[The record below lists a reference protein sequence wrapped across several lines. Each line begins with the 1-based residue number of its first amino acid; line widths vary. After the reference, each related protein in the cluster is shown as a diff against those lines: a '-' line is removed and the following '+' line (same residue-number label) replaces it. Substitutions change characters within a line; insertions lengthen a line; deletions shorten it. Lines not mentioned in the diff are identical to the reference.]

1 MSQLSLTEG
10 NVRRALSRFAIPF
23 LGASLLQFLYGAVD
37 LIVVG
42 QFADQAGIAA
52 VSTGSQVMQAVTNF
66 IIGLSTG
73 GTVLV
78 GQYLGARRG
87 EDVNR
92 AIGTLFS
99 LFALIA
105 VVLAAAFALSTN
117 AIVALMQVPAAAVAP
132 TRQYLFI
139 CACGLVF
146 ITGYNMVSG
155 VLRGLGDSKR
165 PMYFVLVA
173 CIINIV
179 GDLLLVGVFGLGAAG
194 AALATVAAQG
204 VSLALALAVLRRR
217 DFPFDFKRR
226 SFRIQGDKAAR
237 ILRLGLPVAVQNVL
251 VTLSFLIITAIV
263 NHMDILAQSAAVG
276 LVERITGFIMLFPI
290 AFQSAI
296 SAMTAQNMGAGRPDR
311 ARQGLKYGI
320 LFCLAADIAMFVLV
334 QLVPGLAMR
343 LFTPD
348 AEVIYHGVLYLR
360 TYSID
365 CILVTFVF
373 TLNGFYS
380 GCGRTGFTLFNSLAS
395 TFLVRVPAVF
405 FISLLPGVT
414 LLHIGVAAPAASA
427 VQVLLQLLYFR
438 TGRWNHS
445 VLGEAV
451 LACGESTMKVSK
463 TQISWG
469 NPLQF
474 AVLSQPRRAAQRRIG
489 ALLATL
495 GLGRRVEH
503 PRILQAVEP
512 YPGRWA
518 HHLLLTAP
526 EDVDGLLAAWLAE
539 AYRFAREKQRRA

>member
-117 AIVALMQVPAAAVAP
+117 AIVALMQVPAAAVGPA
-132 TRQYLFI
+132 RQYLFI

-237 ILRLGLPVAVQNVL
+237 ILRLGLPVAVQ
-251 VTLSFLIITAIV
+251 IV
-263 NHMDILAQSAAVG
+263 NHMDVLAQSAAVG

-427 VQVLLQLLYFR
+427 IQVLLQLLYFR

-445 VLGEAV
+445 VLGEAQ
-451 LACGESTMKVSK
+451 T
-463 TQISWG
+463 
-469 NPLQF
+469 
-474 AVLSQPRRAAQRRIG
+474 
-489 ALLATL
+489 
-495 GLGRRVEH
+495 
-503 PRILQAVEP
+503 
-512 YPGRWA
+512 
-518 HHLLLTAP
+518 
-526 EDVDGLLAAWLAE
+526 
-539 AYRFAREKQRRA
+539 

>member
-23 LGASLLQFLYGAVD
+23 LGASLLQFLY
-37 LIVVG
+37 
-42 QFADQAGIAA
+42 AA

-132 TRQYLFI
+132 ARQYLFI

-179 GDLLLVGVFGLGAAG
+179 GDLLLVGVFGLGAA
-194 AALATVAAQG
+194 
-204 VSLALALAVLRRR
+204 
-217 DFPFDFKRR
+217 
-226 SFRIQGDKAAR
+226 AAR

-263 NHMDILAQSAAVG
+263 NHMDVLAQSAAVG

-427 VQVLLQLLYFR
+427 IQVLLQLLYFR

-445 VLGEAV
+445 VLGEAQ
-451 LACGESTMKVSK
+451 T
-463 TQISWG
+463 
-469 NPLQF
+469 
-474 AVLSQPRRAAQRRIG
+474 
-489 ALLATL
+489 
-495 GLGRRVEH
+495 
-503 PRILQAVEP
+503 
-512 YPGRWA
+512 
-518 HHLLLTAP
+518 
-526 EDVDGLLAAWLAE
+526 
-539 AYRFAREKQRRA
+539 

>member
-1 MSQLSLTEG
+1 MQIFNTLTRQKEEFVPQVPGEYRIYVCGPTVYNYIHIGNARPLIVFDTLRRYLEYRGNKVIYVSNITDIDDKLIKKGQEEG
-10 NVRRALSRFAIPF
+10 TSMKEVAQRFEAEYLKDAEGLNCKKPTVQPRATEHIQQILDI
-23 LGASLLQFLYGAVD
+23 VKD
-37 LIVVG
+37 LIDSGHAYVAKNGDVYFRVKSDPSYG
-42 QFADQAGIAA
+42 KLSHLKLDDLESGNRELRSQMDDDLKEDPAD
-52 VSTGSQVMQAVTNF
+52 F
-66 IIGLSTG
+66 
-73 GTVLV
+73 
-78 GQYLGARRG
+78 
-87 EDVNR
+87 
-92 AIGTLFS
+92 
-99 LFALIA
+99 A

-117 AIVALMQVPAAAVAP
+117 AIVALMQVPAAAAAP
-132 TRQYLFI
+132 ARQYLFI

-263 NHMDILAQSAAVG
+263 NHMDVLAQSAAVG

-365 CILVTFVF
+365 CILVTLVF

-445 VLGEAV
+445 VLGEAQ
-451 LACGESTMKVSK
+451 T
-463 TQISWG
+463 
-469 NPLQF
+469 
-474 AVLSQPRRAAQRRIG
+474 
-489 ALLATL
+489 
-495 GLGRRVEH
+495 
-503 PRILQAVEP
+503 
-512 YPGRWA
+512 
-518 HHLLLTAP
+518 
-526 EDVDGLLAAWLAE
+526 
-539 AYRFAREKQRRA
+539 

>member
-132 TRQYLFI
+132 ARQYLFI

-251 VTLSFLIITAIV
+251 VTL
-263 NHMDILAQSAAVG
+263 
-276 LVERITGFIMLFPI
+276 
-290 AFQSAI
+290 
-296 SAMTAQNMGAGRPDR
+296 
-311 ARQGLKYGI
+311 
-320 LFCLAADIAMFVLV
+320 
-334 QLVPGLAMR
+334 
-343 LFTPD
+343 
-348 AEVIYHGVLYLR
+348 
-360 TYSID
+360 
-365 CILVTFVF
+365 VF

-445 VLGEAV
+445 VLGEAQ
-451 LACGESTMKVSK
+451 T
-463 TQISWG
+463 
-469 NPLQF
+469 
-474 AVLSQPRRAAQRRIG
+474 
-489 ALLATL
+489 
-495 GLGRRVEH
+495 
-503 PRILQAVEP
+503 
-512 YPGRWA
+512 
-518 HHLLLTAP
+518 
-526 EDVDGLLAAWLAE
+526 
-539 AYRFAREKQRRA
+539 

>member
-1 MSQLSLTEG
+1 MKDKYTFNLTSGAIAPALLRFSL
-10 NVRRALSRFAIPF
+10 PF
-23 LGASLLQFLYGAVD
+23 LGSSILQFLYGVVD
-37 LIVVG
+37 MVVVG
-42 QFADQAGIAA
+42 RFSDSAGIAA
-52 VSTGSQVMQAVTNF
+52 VNNSSQIMQLVTSLVCG
-66 IIGLSTG
+66 IATG
-73 GTVLV
+73 GTVLI
-78 GQYLGARRG
+78 GQYIGARQEKEAGRTVG
-87 EDVNR
+87 NMVL
-92 AIGTLFS
+92 LFT
-99 LFALIA
+99 
-105 VVLAAAFALSTN
+105 VLAAGITALLLTLGN
-117 AIVALMQVPAAAVAP
+117 GLVTLMQVPAEAVNLA
-132 TRQYLFI
+132 RAYLHI
-139 CACGLVF
+139 CGIGTVF
-146 ITGYNMVSG
+146 IVGYNVVSSI
-155 VLRGLGDSKR
+155 LRGIGDSKR

-263 NHMDILAQSAAVG
+263 NHMDVLAQSAAVG

-427 VQVLLQLLYFR
+427 IQVLLQLLYFR

-445 VLGEAV
+445 VLGEAQ
-451 LACGESTMKVSK
+451 T
-463 TQISWG
+463 
-469 NPLQF
+469 
-474 AVLSQPRRAAQRRIG
+474 
-489 ALLATL
+489 
-495 GLGRRVEH
+495 
-503 PRILQAVEP
+503 
-512 YPGRWA
+512 
-518 HHLLLTAP
+518 
-526 EDVDGLLAAWLAE
+526 
-539 AYRFAREKQRRA
+539 

>member
-117 AIVALMQVPAAAVAP
+117 AIVALMQVPAAAVGPA
-132 TRQYLFI
+132 RQYLFI

-204 VSLALALAVLRRR
+204 VSLALALAVL
-217 DFPFDFKRR
+217 
-226 SFRIQGDKAAR
+226 
-237 ILRLGLPVAVQNVL
+237 LRLGLPVAVQNVL

-263 NHMDILAQSAAVG
+263 NHMDVLAQSAAVG

-427 VQVLLQLLYFR
+427 IQVLLQLLYFR

-445 VLGEAV
+445 VLGEAQ
-451 LACGESTMKVSK
+451 T
-463 TQISWG
+463 
-469 NPLQF
+469 
-474 AVLSQPRRAAQRRIG
+474 
-489 ALLATL
+489 
-495 GLGRRVEH
+495 
-503 PRILQAVEP
+503 
-512 YPGRWA
+512 
-518 HHLLLTAP
+518 
-526 EDVDGLLAAWLAE
+526 
-539 AYRFAREKQRRA
+539 